1 MRGRLAATLARL
13 GEPEGADCT
22 AAALAACYEEP
33 HRQYHTLAHIEHCL
47 VELDRARHLLDDGE
61 ADAVELA
68 LAWHDAVYDPRASDN
83 EEKSAALFRAAA
95 TRHRLEPRLA
105 ADVERLILRT
115 KTHLAGSRPD
125 EQIMIDIDLS
135 ILGAA
140 PDVFD
145 AYDRSIRREYAHVP
159 EAEWR
164 ERRTAVLR
172 RFLLRDPLF
181 TTRFFRERYEA
192 QARDNLARAVFV
204 LTADAGRNEA

>member
-1 MRGRLAATLARL
+1 
-13 GEPEGADCT
+13 
-22 AAALAACYEEP
+22 
-33 HRQYHTLAHIEHCL
+33 
-47 VELDRARHLLDDGE
+47 LDDGE

>member
-1 MRGRLAATLARL
+1 MRRATRSLTGTTTRWRTSS
-13 GEPEGADCT
+13 T
-22 AAALAACYEEP
+22 AFS
-33 HRQYHTLAHIEHCL
+33 R
-47 VELDRARHLLDDGE
+47 LDRARHLLDDEE

-68 LAWHDAVYDPRASDN
+68 LAWHDAVYDPRAPDN
-83 EEKSAALFRAAA
+83 EEKSAALFREAAA
-95 TRHRLEPRLA
+95 RHRIAPRLA

-125 EQIMIDIDLS
+125 EQVMVDIDLS

-164 ERRTAVLR
+164 ERRAAVLR
-172 RFLLRDPLF
+172 RFLLRAPLF
-181 TTRFFRERYEA
+181 ATRFFRERYEGP
-192 QARDNLARAVFV
+192 ARSNLARAVSI